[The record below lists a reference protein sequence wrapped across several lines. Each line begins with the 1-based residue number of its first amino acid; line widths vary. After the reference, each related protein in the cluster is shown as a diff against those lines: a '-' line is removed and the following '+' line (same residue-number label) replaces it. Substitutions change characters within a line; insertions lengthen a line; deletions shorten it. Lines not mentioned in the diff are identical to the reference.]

1 MIELAKAENLRE
13 DVPLVQSVDVVALE
27 DDLKANDAKNN
38 DAIAPEGKSSVD
50 MRRVLILSRMKPLRS
65 RPKIF

>member
-1 MIELAKAENLRE
+1 MIEVAKAENLRE

-27 DDLKANDAKNN
+27 DDLRANDAKNN
-38 DAIAPEGKSSVD
+38 DAIGPEGKSSVD

-65 RPKIF
+65 RPRIF